1 MGAFVT
7 AIHTHY
13 ITSGHVFRPGHV
25 CGLSGVSKPTE
36 LTGHV
41 EGKRMCVLDGGLT
54 MQDWMIWD
62 RHPVR
67 RTYDIVM
74 DLGEGAF
81 SSVVLARHKTTKK
94 LVALK
99 VVYLLNP
106 DTDDEH
112 LAVTRREAEF
122 LNMLDSPRIVECY
135 DVIDDNRQLVMVLEY
150 LRGGQLYDSL
160 HRLGG
165 ALELYTEQ
173 AAAGIF
179 SQMAEGV
186 AFLHSYSIIHRDI
199 KGENFVFTEDPA
211 HAAAK
216 GRSPTI
222 KLIDLGMSVLYDP
235 KNPSMGALGSPG
247 FVSPEAVND
256 EAHTPAMDI
265 FSLGVVA
272 FIMLVGRKPF
282 SVQQSESLEYCDM
295 DIKDAPG
302 LLDPRWMA
310 LSASSK
316 DLVMGMMTYNASR
329 RLTAQQVMKH
339 EWVASRGGAVRRPLG
354 AEVVHGAA
362 NVASIRRLRNLA
374 HGVIAFNR
382 LSTNMSVRDPMK
394 RNAAEFAS
402 SRAKIGEMKGYRN
415 DSSGRG
421 ITRGDRHV
429 LETTGAN
436 AARLHDK
443 GLTSDPSEDI
453 SVYFRPNRS
462 VHGGNAFSGDEG
474 SRRGLR
480 RRLYN
485 GSKEDL
491 REKSLKKASSAV
503 VLSELEL
510 EGSYHGGLNGS
521 SSVANL
527 QSVRRASGGG
537 GLARLSSF
545 LSGRRQ
551 SKESLLTSS
560 DEDRSGS
567 RKGAARRSDQPDAS
581 FSSPL
586 RFPRDRGGPPPA
598 DSSGHGQCEFGEGSR
613 RGTLGTKVRRVS
625 PLQEGRESLEIL
637 NMSREPVPPTTLQQY
652 QP

>member
-1 MGAFVT
+1 
-7 AIHTHY
+7 
-13 ITSGHVFRPGHV
+13 
-25 CGLSGVSKPTE
+25 
-36 LTGHV
+36 
-41 EGKRMCVLDGGLT
+41 MCVLDGGLT
-54 MQDWMIWD
+54 LQDWMVWD

-67 RTYDIVM
+67 RTYDVVM

-81 SSVVLARHKTTKK
+81 STVVLARHKTSKK

-106 DTDDEH
+106 DIDDEH

-122 LNMLDSPRIVECY
+122 LNMLDSPRIVECL

-165 ALELYTEQ
+165 ALEPYTEQ

-211 HAAAK
+211 HAAANK
-216 GRSPTI
+216 RSPTI

-247 FVSPEAVND
+247 FVSPEAAND
-256 EAHTPAMDI
+256 EVHTPAMDI

-282 SVQQSESLEYCDM
+282 SVQQSESLQYCDM

-316 DLVMGMMTYNASR
+316 DLLMGMMTYNASR
-329 RLTAQQVMKH
+329 RLTAEQVMKH
-339 EWVASRGGAVRRPLG
+339 EWVATRGGAVRRPLG
-354 AEVVHGAA
+354 TEVVRGAA

-382 LSTNMSVRDPMK
+382 LSTSMSVRDPMK

-429 LETTGAN
+429 LEATGAN

-443 GLTSDPSEDI
+443 GLTSDPSDDI
-453 SVYFRPNRS
+453 SVHFRPNRS

-480 RRLYN
+480 RRIYI

-521 SSVANL
+521 NSVANL
-527 QSVRRASGGG
+527 LSMRRASGGG

-545 LSGRRQ
+545 LSGQRQ
-551 SKESLLTSS
+551 SKESLPNSS

-567 RKGAARRSDQPDAS
+567 RKGVARRSLQQDVALS
-581 FSSPL
+581 FPL
-586 RFPRDRGGPPPA
+586 RFPRARGGPPPA
-598 DSSGHGQCEFGEGSR
+598 DSSGHGQCEFGGEEEGSR

-637 NMSREPVPPTTLQQY
+637 NMAHESLPPATLQQY
-652 QP
+652 QPERVVTSQ